1 MKDCCHKKLLNKCYS
16 QALRSDVGKIFWNVE
31 NMRDHFQNV
40 DNTQDHF
47 RNVDNIR
54 DYFQNV
60 DNIFISVCF
69 RYSFK
74 IRKRNP
80 QGFNWGNPPNI
91 FRLSHKADTQRRPN
105 MCGKQVGTSE
115 EEAPLIPQVLSWKKI
130 FKIQILHLKIEIP
143 LKRVFLVRRTFLPS
157 PGSGGIRDWG
167 PGSGGFGH
175 GSPPG
180 PATSPCLHT
189 SGWSRSRRRGTSMT
203 QPPWSHPPCSIRPYS
218 E

>member
-80 QGFNWGNPPNI
+80 QGFN
-91 FRLSHKADTQRRPN
+91 
-105 MCGKQVGTSE
+105 
-115 EEAPLIPQVLSWKKI
+115 
-130 FKIQILHLKIEIP
+130 
-143 LKRVFLVRRTFLPS
+143 
-157 PGSGGIRDWG
+157 
-167 PGSGGFGH
+167 
-175 GSPPG
+175 
-180 PATSPCLHT
+180 
-189 SGWSRSRRRGTSMT
+189 
-203 QPPWSHPPCSIRPYS
+203 
-218 E
+218 